1 MSRLQ
6 EVRSMELVGE
16 TEPAR
21 TASTAPTPAPAEPP
35 AALGLLLLALKALAQ
50 RTLVALTNGVTLLG
64 LGAVGALAWRISEA
78 PSIAQLALLAIFGAF
93 VLALRWVWRKA

>member
-21 TASTAPTPAPAEPP
+21 TASTAPTPAEPP